1 MRNILRDYL
10 TDLRD
15 RQSVSIALA
24 KGNASR
30 QRRRIDL
37 RHPASW
43 EFSGFSQNGEDGII
57 EILRSHLRHSNR
69 SCIEIGSADGL
80 QNNTSW
86 LLAVEQ
92 YSGIMIDGNRRMLAT
107 GWRLFSAIS
116 IGNQFRSTFVNKDN
130 VHELMQMSLHRDPDV
145 FSLDID
151 GNDYHIA
158 KAVLESGLRPKI
170 FVVEYNSA
178 YGSERSITI
187 AYQPEFTLQN
197 HSTQLYYGASLQ
209 AWRKLFEDMGYQFVT
224 VEQNGVNAFFV
235 DPSQMDED
243 FLSKVEPLLWAENR
257 FQNTKFRIS
266 CEDQFALIA
275 DQAFMEV

>member
-15 RQSVSIALA
+15 RQCVSIALA
-24 KGNASR
+24 KGHASR
-30 QRRRIDL
+30 QGRRIDL

-57 EILRSHLRHSNR
+57 EVLRSQLRHSNR
-69 SCIEIGSADGL
+69 SCMEIGSADGL

-86 LLAVEQ
+86 LLSVEQ
-92 YSGIMIDGNRRMLAT
+92 YSGVMIDGNPRMLAT

-116 IGNQFRSTFVNKDN
+116 IGNQFRSVFVNEDN
-130 VHELMQMSLHRDPDV
+130 IREIAAMSLHKDPDV

-151 GNDYHIA
+151 GNDYYIA
-158 KAVLESGLRPKI
+158 KAIFESGLRPKI

-178 YGSERSITI
+178 YGPDRSMSIT
-187 AYQPEFTLQN
+187 YQPNFTVRN

-209 AWRKLFEDMGYQFVT
+209 AWQKLFESKGYRFVT
-224 VEQNGVNAFFV
+224 VERNGVNAFFV
-235 DPSQMDED
+235 DPDQMNRE
-243 FLSKVEPLLWAENR
+243 FLDQVEPLRWAENR
-257 FQNTKFRIS
+257 FQNTKFRTS
-266 CEDQFALIA
+266 CEDQFALIS
-275 DQAFMEV
+275 DQAFMEI